1 MEDYVML
8 FFEELGSKGYSGL
21 FLFMLSTYSAF
32 TAGHLFRDCFLL
44 RNSKYFD
51 WNAIWLPIVVL
62 LISLLCGGFLL
73 FPVTSEVRI
82 VMITWI
88 ILSVAISI
96 LIPMDR
102 NYNSHYFTGKK
113 WR

>member
-1 MEDYVML
+1 ML

-32 TAGHLFRDCFLL
+32 IAGHLFRDCFLL

-96 LIPMDR
+96 LIPMD
-102 NYNSHYFTGKK
+102 KK
-113 WR
+113 L

>member
-1 MEDYVML
+1 MEEYVML

-51 WNAIWLPIVVL
+51 WNAIWLPIAVL
-62 LISLLCGGFLL
+62 LLSLLCGGFLL

-82 VMITWI
+82 VMIIWI

-96 LIPMDR
+96 LIPM
-102 NYNSHYFTGKK
+102 NKNV
-113 WR
+113 

>member
-62 LISLLCGGFLL
+62 LISLLCGGALL
-73 FPVTSEVRI
+73 MSTVSGVPI
-82 VMITWI
+82 VMIIWLI
-88 ILSVAISI
+88 ISVAVGTLIS
-96 LIPMDR
+96 MAK
-102 NYNSHYFTGKK
+102 NG
-113 WR
+113 